1 MRALP
6 AVPGR
11 AVIAVL
17 ERSGFE
23 MIRTKGSHYFL
34 RHRADPVGKQWCRCI
49 SAIYHPARF
58 ARYCGKRTLAA
69 PSSSTFS
76 ERVAGAG
83 QALSSSSSAF
93 ASFRSGVSKPSVN
106 QP

>member
-69 PSSSTFS
+69 PSSSGGS
-76 ERVAGAG
+76 GSGAKLVE
-83 QALSSSSSAF
+83 QRF
-93 ASFRSGVSKPSVN
+93 CVF
-106 QP
+106 